1 MNVPARFSETGL
13 PETGLLDGRVALVTG
28 GAAGIGLGL
37 TTAMARHGATV
48 VLASRSAEVGEA
60 AAAGLRDEG
69 LQAVWIR
76 CDVTTPEEVS
86 VAVTATVEAHGRLD
100 CFIHNALDGS
110 VVGPLEEATDEGW
123 ATLAATSV
131 RASYDCARIAHPH
144 LQATGGSLILLTSAA
159 GMEGS
164 AARPLYAMAKA
175 AQRGFAKGLAA
186 EWGPDGIRVNCIA
199 PVAMTPA
206 LDGAIRR
213 DPSLGERLVART
225 PLGRIGDPVHDV
237 GPVAVFLAGDLARHV
252 TGQTLVV
259 DGGGFRGL

>member
-1 MNVPARFSETGL
+1 VNTSTIPSGA
-13 PETGLLDGRVALVTG
+13 GLLDGRVALITG
-28 GAAGIGLGL
+28 GGAGIGLGL
-37 TTAMARHGATV
+37 ATAMARHGAAV
-48 VLASRSAEVGEA
+48 VLASRRSEVGEVA
-60 AAAGLRDEG
+60 AAELRAEGLR
-69 LQAVWIR
+69 AFWVR
-76 CDVTTPEEVS
+76 CDVTDPAEIS
-86 VAVTATVEAHGRLD
+86 AVVHSTAEDLGRLD
-100 CFIHNALDGS
+100 CLIHNALDGS
-110 VVGPLEEATDEGW
+110 ASGPLEDATDGDW
-123 ATLAATSV
+123 AALAATSV

-144 LQATGGSLILLTSAA
+144 LRATGGSLVLLTSAA

-164 AARPLYAMAKA
+164 EVRPLYAMAKA

-206 LDGAIRR
+206 LAGAIHH

-225 PLGRIGDPVHDV
+225 PLGRIGDPIDDV
-237 GPVAVFLAGDLARHV
+237 GPVAVFLAGDLSRHV

>member
-1 MNVPARFSETGL
+1 MTTTTS
-13 PETGLLDGRVALVTG
+13 LLAGRVVLVTG

-37 TTAMARHGATV
+37 ATAMARAGAAV
-48 VLASRSAEVGEA
+48 VLASRRPGVGEA
-60 AAAGLRDEG
+60 AAGDLRAEG
-69 LQAVWIR
+69 LDATWVR
-76 CDVTTPEEVS
+76 CDVTVPDDVS
-86 VAVTATVEAHGRLD
+86 AAVDGTATAHGRLD
-100 CFIHNALDGS
+100 CLVHNALEGS
-110 VVGPLEEATDEGW
+110 AGGPVEGATDENW

-131 RASYDCARIAHPH
+131 RASFDCAQTAHPH
-144 LQATGGSLILLTSAA
+144 LRNTGGSLLLLTSAA

-206 LDGAIRR
+206 LAGAIRH
-213 DPSLGERLVART
+213 DPSLAERLVART
-225 PLGRIGDPVHDV
+225 PLGRIGDPINDV
-237 GPVAVFLAGDLARHV
+237 GPVAVFLASDLARYV

>member
-1 MNVPARFSETGL
+1 MTDTTS
-13 PETGLLDGRVALVTG
+13 LLAGRVALVTG

-37 TTAMARHGATV
+37 ATAMARAGAAV
-48 VLASRSAEVGEA
+48 VLASRRPGVGEA
-60 AAAGLRDEG
+60 AAGHLQAEG
-69 LQAVWIR
+69 LDATWVR
-76 CDVTTPEEVS
+76 CDVTVPDDVS
-86 VAVTATVEAHGRLD
+86 AAVDGAAAVHGRLD
-100 CFIHNALDGS
+100 CLVHNALDGS
-110 VVGPLEEATDEGW
+110 AGGPVEGATEEQW

-131 RASYDCARIAHPH
+131 RASYDCAQTAHPH
-144 LQATGGSLILLTSAA
+144 LRNTAGSLVLLTSAA

-164 AARPLYAMAKA
+164 ASRPLYAMAKA

-206 LDGAIRR
+206 LAGAIRH
-213 DPSLGERLVART
+213 DPSLSERLVART
-225 PLGRIGDPVHDV
+225 PLGRIGDPVNDV
-237 GPVAVFLAGDLARHV
+237 GPVAVFLASDLARHV

>member
-1 MNVPARFSETGL
+1 MTDTTS
-13 PETGLLDGRVALVTG
+13 LLAGQVALVTG

-37 TTAMARHGATV
+37 ATAMARAGAAV
-48 VLASRSAEVGEA
+48 VLASRRPGVGEA
-60 AAAGLRDEG
+60 AAGDLRAEG
-69 LQAVWIR
+69 LDATWIR
-76 CDVTTPEEVS
+76 CDVTDPDDVS
-86 VAVTATVEAHGRLD
+86 AAVDGTATAHGRLD
-100 CFIHNALDGS
+100 CLVHNALDGS
-110 VVGPLEEATDEGW
+110 TGGPVEGVTDENW
-123 ATLAATSV
+123 VTLAATSV
-131 RASYDCARIAHPH
+131 RASFDCAQTAHPH
-144 LQATGGSLILLTSAA
+144 LRDTGGSLLLLTSAA

-206 LDGAIRR
+206 LAGAIRH
-213 DPSLGERLVART
+213 DPSLAERLVART
-225 PLGRIGDPVHDV
+225 PLGRIGDPINDV
-237 GPVAVFLAGDLARHV
+237 GPVAVFLASDLARYV

>member
-1 MNVPARFSETGL
+1 MTDTTS
-13 PETGLLDGRVALVTG
+13 LLAGQVALVTG

-37 TTAMARHGATV
+37 ATAMARAGAAV
-48 VLASRSAEVGEA
+48 VLASRRPGVGEA
-60 AAAGLRDEG
+60 AAGDLRAEG
-69 LQAVWIR
+69 LDATWIR
-76 CDVTTPEEVS
+76 CDVTDPDDVS
-86 VAVTATVEAHGRLD
+86 AAVDGAAPAHGRLD
-100 CFIHNALDGS
+100 CLVHNALDGS
-110 VVGPLEEATDEGW
+110 TGGPVEDVTDKNWVE
-123 ATLAATSV
+123 LAATSV
-131 RASYDCARIAHPH
+131 RASFDCAQTAHPH
-144 LQATGGSLILLTSAA
+144 LRNTGGSLLLLTSAA

-206 LDGAIRR
+206 LAGAIRH
-213 DPSLGERLVART
+213 DPSLAERLVART
-225 PLGRIGDPVHDV
+225 PLGRIGDPINDV
-237 GPVAVFLAGDLARHV
+237 GPVAVFLASDLARYV

>member
-1 MNVPARFSETGL
+1 MTDTTS
-13 PETGLLDGRVALVTG
+13 LLAGRVALVTG

-37 TTAMARHGATV
+37 ATAMARAGAAV
-48 VLASRSAEVGEA
+48 VLASRRPGVGETA
-60 AAAGLRDEG
+60 ASNLRAEG
-69 LQAVWIR
+69 LNAAWVQ
-76 CDVTTPEEVS
+76 CDVTVPDDVS
-86 VAVTATVEAHGRLD
+86 AAVDGVAAAHGRLD
-100 CFIHNALDGS
+100 CLVHNALDGS
-110 VVGPLEEATDEGW
+110 AGGPVEGATDERW
-123 ATLAATSV
+123 ATLAATAV
-131 RASYDCARIAHPH
+131 RASYDCAQTAHPH
-144 LQATGGSLILLTSAA
+144 LRHTSGSLILLTSAA

-186 EWGPDGIRVNCIA
+186 EWGPDRIRVNCIA

-206 LDGAIRR
+206 LAGAIRH

-225 PLGRIGDPVHDV
+225 PLGRIGDPINDI
-237 GPVAVFLAGDLARHV
+237 GPVAVFLASDLARHV